1 MILLS
6 TGSLYTYGLAR
17 VFAMAADAG
26 FDGVEVLVD
35 GRWDSRDPSYLG
47 QLSRQYGLP
56 IAVLHSPFV
65 PEIQGWPSGQL
76 ERLERTVALA
86 EELGVGTVVSHL
98 PLRISGLEVRMMGF
112 RSRRFFLP
120 IPWKRRGAYYRF
132 LREGR
137 IQQMGSTRGVRI
149 ALENMPA
156 RHLLGIPFNAF
167 WFNRPMDL
175 GHFPFLTMDTTHWG
189 TFGQDPNE
197 IYPRLRERI
206 VHVHLSNF
214 NGGEHRT
221 PWDGHLDLG
230 RFLRLLREEGY
241 RGAVS
246 VECEPESLNAWNTS
260 LCQETLKRAL
270 AFCQEHLHGPWPH
283 DGTANRT

>member
-17 VFAMAADAG
+17 VFEFAAEAG

-47 QLSRQYGLP
+47 RLSRQYGLP

-98 PLRISGLEVRMMGF
+98 PLRINGLEFRMMGF
-112 RSRRFFLP
+112 GNRRFFLP
-120 IPWKRRGAYYRF
+120 IPWNRRGAYYRF
-132 LREGR
+132 LQEGR
-137 IQQMGSTRGVRI
+137 YQEWESTRGVRI

-156 RHLLGIPFNAF
+156 RHLLGFPFNAF

-175 GHFPFLTMDTTHWG
+175 RRFPFLTMDTTHWG
-189 TFGQDPNE
+189 TFGRDPTE
-197 IYPRLRERI
+197 IYPHLRGRI

-214 NGGEHRT
+214 NGAEHRT

-230 RFLRLLREEGY
+230 RFLCLLREGDY

-246 VECEPESLNAWNTS
+246 VECEPESLNAWNAA
-260 LCQETLKRAL
+260 LCLETLKRARS
-270 AFCQEHLHGPWPH
+270 FCQEHLHGPRPGA
-283 DGTANRT
+283 DTGNRT